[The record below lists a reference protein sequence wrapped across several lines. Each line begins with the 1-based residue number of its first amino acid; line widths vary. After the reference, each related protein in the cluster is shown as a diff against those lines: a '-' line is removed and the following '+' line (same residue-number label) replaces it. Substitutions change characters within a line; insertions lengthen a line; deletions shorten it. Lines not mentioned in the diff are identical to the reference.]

1 MSVFDNAFGT
11 AAKTMMSVFGEDEFA
26 MYTPAGGIAT
36 PLRVGVERGVKDS
49 DQSVMMVNSTI
60 VISWLKSDRSEHAR
74 GDVITLANDE
84 SYRLNKLSDDDG
96 MFISY
101 QVIKA

>member
-1 MSVFDNAFGT
+1 MSVFEDAFGI
-11 AAKTMMSVFGEDEFA
+11 ASKAVMNVFKENEIA
-26 MYTPAGGIAT
+26 TYSPVGGIAE
-36 PLRVGVERGVKDS
+36 PLSVSVERGVKDS
-49 DQSVMMVNSTI
+49 DQTIGIVNATVI
-60 VISWLKSDRSEHAR
+60 ISWLKSDRSEHAR
-74 GDVITLANDE
+74 NDVITLGSGE

>member
-11 AAKTMMSVFGEDEFA
+11 AAKTIMNIFGDDELA
-26 MYTPAGGIAT
+26 TYIPAGGVAK
-36 PLRVGVERGVKDS
+36 PLRVSVDRGVKDS
-49 DQSVMMVNSTI
+49 DQALGMTNATVI
-60 VISWLKSDRSEHAR
+60 ISWLKSDRSEHAR
-74 GDVITLANDE
+74 SDVITLATGE
-84 SYRLNKLSDDDG
+84 SFRLNKLADDDG

>member
-1 MSVFDNAFGT
+1 MSVFEKAFGI
-11 AAKTMMSVFGEDEFA
+11 ASKTVMSVFSEDELA
-26 MYTPAGGIAT
+26 IYTPAGGIAES
-36 PLRVGVERGVKDS
+36 LSVSVERGVKDS
-49 DQSVMMVNSTI
+49 DQAIGIVNATVI
-60 VISWLKSDRSEHAR
+60 ISWLKSDRSEHAR
-74 GDVITLANDE
+74 NDVITLVSGE

>member
-11 AAKTMMSVFGEDEFA
+11 AAKTVMNVFGDKENA
-26 MYTPAGGIAT
+26 TYMPSNGGSI
-36 PLRVGVERGVKDS
+36 PIDIIVDRGVKDS
-49 DQSVMMVNSTI
+49 DQSIMMVNSTV

-74 GDVITLANDE
+74 GDVIALAGGE
-84 SYRLNKLSDDDG
+84 SYRLNKLADDDG

>member
-1 MSVFDNAFGT
+1 MSVFENAFGT
-11 AAKTMMSVFGEDEFA
+11 AAKTMMSVFGEKEKATYMPSNGD
-26 MYTPAGGIAT
+26 PAPIDII
-36 PLRVGVERGVKDS
+36 VDRGVKDS
-49 DQSVMMVNSTI
+49 DQSIMMVNSTV

-74 GDVITLANDE
+74 NDVITLASGE